1 MGKAVKWLSIVVGGI
16 VVLIVVAL
24 LVIPLFVD
32 VEKYKPQI
40 EKQVSDL
47 TGRPF
52 TLGGKLSLSLF
63 PWAGLYLSDLHLG
76 NPPGFQEKDFVSV
89 KSFEVRVK
97 LLPLISKDIQ
107 VKRFIVEGPR
117 IVLELGK
124 DGRGNWEGIGKPSE
138 EVSGEAPEKEDKPAE
153 GEPMGALPIKALA
166 VHEFKITDGH
176 VLWID
181 HIKGERKEIS
191 DVTLQLEDVSLD
203 RPIGLIFSALMDGK
217 PISLD
222 GTLGPVGKDP
232 GKGTIPVD
240 ISLKALNQIDMKLK
254 GKLIDLA
261 ASPQFDLSLELAPFS
276 LRKLM
281 EALNQP
287 FPMETSDPEV
297 FNHVALKAR
306 VKGNPKSVSITDG
319 ALSLD
324 ESKLKFSV
332 KAREFSKPDV
342 AFDLDLDQIDVDRY
356 LPPKSEKA
364 PTEKEKAAKAPG
376 PKKKTDYSPLRKPV
390 LDGTIRVGKLK
401 AHGVRMQ
408 DLYLKVTGKNGLFK
422 MDPLKVKLYEGNLSA
437 NGSFDVRKDTP
448 KSSMKLNTKA
458 IQAGPLLKDLLNKD
472 IIEGTLQSDVA
483 ITMVGDDADRIKR
496 SLNGKGQF
504 IFADGAIVGIDLA
517 GMARNATSAFG
528 TAEKGDKRPR
538 TDFSELSAPFTVTKG
553 VVKTSNT
560 TLISPFL
567 RVKVAGKAKLVKEK
581 LDFRVEP
588 KFVGTIKGQG
598 GSMERAGLTVPIL
611 ITGTFDSPKFRPDL
625 EGMLKQ
631 GLTEGIPDTNELQK
645 LLPGKSG
652 DKGEAK
658 TLEDTAKGLLKGFK
672 LGN

>member
-1 MGKAVKWLSIVVGGI
+1 MGKAIKWLSIVVGGI

-52 TLGGKLSLSLF
+52 TLKGKLNLSLF

-97 LLPLISKDIQ
+97 LLPLISKNIE
-107 VKRFIVEGPR
+107 VKRFIMEGPR
-117 IVLELGK
+117 IVLEQGK
-124 DGRGNWEGIGKPSE
+124 NGRGNWEGIGKPSE
-138 EVSGEAPEKEDKPAE
+138 EVSGEAPEKKEKTTE

-166 VHEFKITDGH
+166 VHEFKITDGN

-181 HIKGERKEIS
+181 QVKGERKEIS

-222 GTLGPVGKDP
+222 GTLGPVGKEP
-232 GKGTIPVD
+232 GKGTIPVE
-240 ISLKALNQIDMKLK
+240 ISLKALKQIDMKLK
-254 GKLIDLA
+254 GKLANLA
-261 ASPQFDLSLELAPFS
+261 ANPQFDLSLELAPFS

-297 FNHVALKAR
+297 LNHVALKAR

-324 ESKLKFSV
+324 ESNLKFSV

-342 AFDLDLDQIDVDRY
+342 AFDLDLDQIDADRY
-356 LPPKSEKA
+356 LPLKSEET
-364 PTEKEKAAKAPG
+364 PTEKEKAAKAAET
-376 PKKKTDYSPLRKPV
+376 KKKTDYSPLRKPV

-408 DLYLKVTGKNGLFK
+408 DLYLKVTGKNGLFN
-422 MDPLKVKLYEGNLSA
+422 MDPLKVKLYDGDLSA
-437 NGSFDVRKDTP
+437 NGSFDVRKNTP

-496 SLNGKGQF
+496 SLNGKGQL

-517 GMARNATSAFG
+517 DMARNVTSAFG
-528 TAEKGDKRPR
+528 TAEKGEKRPR
-538 TDFSELSAPFTVTKG
+538 TDFTELSAPFTITKG

-560 TLISPFL
+560 ALMSPFL
-567 RVKVAGKAKLVKEK
+567 RVKIAGKAKLVKEK

-598 GSMERAGLTVPIL
+598 GSMERAGLTVPVL
-611 ITGTFDSPKFRPDL
+611 ISGTFDSPKFRPDL

-631 GLTEGIPDTNELQK
+631 GLTEGIPKAEELQK

-652 DKGEAK
+652 EKGGSK
-658 TLEDTAKGLLKGFK
+658 MLEDTAKGLLKGFK